1 MSFGID
7 FGTTNSVL
15 AHFDGTSARAAPI
28 DNLNLDEWSYPSFE
42 LLFPSVAGYSST
54 RPDRLFGWE
63 AKLRAEETIEAV
75 KRLLRGDERVTLAD
89 ESFGAA
95 TVVAGFFHTFRQRAA
110 EQSMHLDRAVVTVPA
125 NTACAARFRTRA
137 AARAGGIGVQAL
149 LNEPTAAAIAYSHD
163 VGTPGRILVFDW
175 GGGTVDVTVLRYE
188 DGLFEEEAA
197 RGIAELG
204 GLELDERLGRLVLD
218 NLGKKPDWTEAEW
231 AQFAR
236 DVERTKIMLSA
247 QDFAVMTTPDY
258 SRTVEIER
266 SAFEERISDLVK
278 QSSEPLRACLA
289 DLRIDPDDLDAILL
303 IGGTSQIPLVRR
315 RIEEI
320 LDAPAVSPEVCE
332 PLTAVARGAAIAAA
346 ILDDELDLDISVA
359 TTHDLG
365 TVSEKNGGKTFSK
378 IIPRNATLP
387 RRETKRYTP
396 TGWSAMRVEVWEG
409 DADRPLDDPEN
420 FKLGEIKVELPPATA
435 KEQNTFDLTYT
446 YDKDGLLHVKAVIVR
461 DGSVLLDREVQE
473 FGDHGSG
480 SGVTADSLRAF
491 LGISPTR

>member
-1 MSFGID
+1 M
-7 FGTTNSVL
+7 
-15 AHFDGTSARAAPI
+15 
-28 DNLNLDEWSYPSFE
+28 
-42 LLFPSVAGYSST
+42 
-54 RPDRLFGWE
+54 
-63 AKLRAEETIEAV
+63 
-75 KRLLRGDERVTLAD
+75 
-89 ESFGAA
+89 
-95 TVVAGFFHTFRQRAA
+95 
-110 EQSMHLDRAVVTVPA
+110 
-125 NTACAARFRTRA
+125 
-137 AARAGGIGVQAL
+137 
-149 LNEPTAAAIAYSHD
+149 
-163 VGTPGRILVFDW
+163 FDW

-188 DGLFEEEAA
+188 EGLFEEEAS

-204 GLELDERLGRLVLD
+204 GLELDERLGKLVLD
-218 NLGKKPDWTEAEW
+218 ILGKKPDWTEGEW
-231 AQFAR
+231 AQFTR

-247 QDFAVMTTPDY
+247 RDFAVMTTPDY

-303 IGGTSQIPLVRR
+303 IGDTSQVPLVRR

-320 LDAPAVSPEVCE
+320 LDAPAVSTEVCE

-346 ILDDELDLDISVA
+346 ILDGELDLDISVA

-365 TVSEKNGGKTFSK
+365 TVSKKNGGKTFSK

-409 DADRPLDDPEN
+409 DADQPLDDPEN
-420 FKLGEIKVELPPATA
+420 FKLGEIRVELPPADA
-435 KEQNTFDLTYT
+435 KEENTFDLTYT

-461 DGSVLLDREVQE
+461 DGSVLLGGEVQE
-473 FGDHGSG
+473 FGDHRSG

-491 LGISPTR
+491 LGISRTR